1 MKKILL
7 LISCLY
13 FLQSA
18 SAQDEAIFSHYTINP
33 VMINPA
39 AAGFT
44 ETQSIFGSLRASW
57 SGFPGAPKTYGV
69 VYNGPIGKT
78 FGLGA
83 GLYAE
88 SAAQMTRLR
97 GILNYAFRFS
107 IKEDIK
113 LAAGFSTEFQQ
124 MQLNNEVFGN
134 DFFEA
139 GDNLIEDAVN
149 GLNIFDA
156 SAGVYGTYL
165 ENTFFGFSF
174 ANLVR
179 SRLDDIGGSTSNSFF
194 QFYTFLVGH
203 RIEIEELNFTLEP
216 SIMVRQIRDVP
227 RQFDINVKA
236 GFLQDQLITGLS
248 YRGLEGSEGALGILL
263 GTRLSSLEVYYT
275 FDISFLEFQQYN
287 AGSHEIT
294 LAFRLK
300 KKSTK
305 DFNQ

>member
-1 MKKILL
+1 MKKIFL
-7 LISCLY
+7 LIACLY
-13 FLQSA
+13 ILQSA
-18 SAQDEAIFSHYTINP
+18 HAQDEAIFSHYNINP

-39 AAGFT
+39 AAGFD

-69 VYNGPIGKT
+69 VYNGPIGNT

-88 SAAQMTRLR
+88 NAAQMTRLR

-124 MQLNNEVFGN
+124 MQLDNSVLGT

-139 GDNLIEDAVN
+139 GDKIVEDAVN
-149 GLNIFDA
+149 GLNVFDA
-156 SAGVYGTYL
+156 SLGIYGTYL

-179 SRLDDIGGSTSNSFF
+179 SRLDDIAGTSTRSFF
-194 QFYTFLVGH
+194 QFYTFYVGH
-203 RIEIEELNFTLEP
+203 KIEIEELNFTLEP
-216 SIMVRQIRDVP
+216 SIMMRQIRDVP
-227 RQFDINVKA
+227 YQFDFNIKA

-248 YRGLEGSEGALGILL
+248 YRSLGEGALGILL
-263 GTRLSSLEVYYT
+263 GTKLSALEIYYT
-275 FDISFLEFQQYN
+275 FDISFQEFQQYN
-287 AGSHEIT
+287 AGSHEVT
-294 LAFRLK
+294 LAFRLPK
-300 KKSTK
+300 K
-305 DFNQ
+305 NPNEVRY